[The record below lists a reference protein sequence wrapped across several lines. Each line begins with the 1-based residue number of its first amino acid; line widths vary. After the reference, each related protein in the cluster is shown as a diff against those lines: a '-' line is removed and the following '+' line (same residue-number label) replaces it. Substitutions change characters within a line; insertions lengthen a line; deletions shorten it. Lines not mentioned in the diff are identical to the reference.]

1 VGAHSAW
8 EPHHAKAF
16 ERLST
21 KDELRR
27 TTDDVID
34 QRPQWKEALRAA
46 VDQFKVVCRS
56 APRICRT
63 RRQIRYVA
71 SHMEDGRRLTN
82 CQSAKNDGRL
92 LFQRAAEG
100 KRGAEALLAIGDAY
114 IDEMVT
120 DPIRLPGQ
128 MHVYVAS
135 SDPETARSFASATA
149 TSSPTPSR
157 SRASPR
163 ADLEL
168 PPHRHAAERPRLNAG
183 AGGAEHWTAT
193 LLEGCRRTCRGLSA

>member
-1 VGAHSAW
+1 MATGYGGHAGAAYSAW
-8 EPHHAKAF
+8 EPHVLEHF

-27 TTDDVID
+27 PTDDVID
-34 QRPQWKEALRAA
+34 PRPQLKEALRAA

-56 APRICRT
+56 APRICRM

-71 SHMEDGRRLTN
+71 WHMEDPRA
-82 CQSAKNDGRL
+82 AKNDGRL
-92 LFQRAAEG
+92 LFQRTAEG
-100 KRGAEALLAIGDAY
+100 KRGEEALLAVGDGY
-114 IDEMVT
+114 IDEMLT

-135 SDPETARSFASATA
+135 SDPEIREVVRIGYG

-157 SRASPR
+157 SRASPPSGSR
-163 ADLEL
+163 ASS
-168 PPHRHAAERPRLNAG
+168 PQA
-183 AGGAEHWTAT
+183 
-193 LLEGCRRTCRGLSA
+193 CC